1 MKNRIR
7 IITTKRG
14 YEHLMKEL
22 KNWLKNDEIINELIN
37 KDTCT
42 FYGKNIVFI
51 KWDNPKSYKI
61 IQTAIIILRNY
72 RNSYR
77 ICVKEGN
84 KINMYSDEFI
94 PNEHID
100 LPMPVVKCRFDDN
113 ETIRQLSKIQVNME
127 NGGDKDGI

>member
-37 KDTCT
+37 KDTCM
-42 FYGKNIVFI
+42 FYGKNVVFI
-51 KWDNPKSYKI
+51 KWDNPKNYKI
-61 IQTAIIILRNY
+61 IKTAIIILRNF

-84 KINMYSDEFI
+84 KINTYSDEFI
-94 PNEHID
+94 PNEPID

-113 ETIRQLSKIQVNME
+113 ETIKQLSEFQVNMK